1 MSPLLRL
8 KLPNHKCLKENPKHS
23 PLKGKLQP
31 NFPTLNFFKTI
42 IIPHILIRRMAPFL
56 CLCPHCTFQSLP
68 YGPFFLMFVT
78 PMYLS
83 LRLCLDLG
91 HGEGFV
97 DGEENVGEIPSN
109 IECMFPSP
117 FLSTQQVLYRS
128 KHSLHIIFLIIIDLS
143 VLSSDYLSQ
152 TRFHKA
158 FLVYVRVLVCMC
170 FAIDLWRGK
179 KEKKH

>member
-1 MSPLLRL
+1 MFVSTLYLSVPPLWPFSLL
-8 KLPNHKCLKENPKHS
+8 
-23 PLKGKLQP
+23 
-31 NFPTLNFFKTI
+31 FF
-42 IIPHILIRRMAPFL
+42 
-56 CLCPHCTFQSLP
+56 
-68 YGPFFLMFVT
+68 MFVT

-117 FLSTQQVLYRS
+117 FLSAQQVLYRS

-158 FLVYVRVLVCMC
+158 FQVYVRVLVCMC